1 MTHRSDLPE
10 VYRPLS
16 RNPAIVW
23 SGRFTL
29 SWALVV
35 MPTTSVLTY
44 AQALPAPSTAAQ
56 NEWAAT
62 ARTQD
67 EGTANQLINQRAS
80 KLMRSQYQ
88 TGAALRSPNLTQDT
102 SAPVRTPK
110 MVADPGDAER
120 AAKQAARVTAVA

>member
-1 MTHRSDLPE
+1 M
-10 VYRPLS
+10 
-16 RNPAIVW
+16 
-23 SGRFTL
+23 L

-120 AAKQAARVTAVA
+120 AAKQAARVTQRSREDMVRSAQSANSVVTTLAAVPG